1 MLATSLPPSSRTRAA
16 SSRAPPASEMPMRA
30 MLATA
35 APKAPSARPV
45 REVGGVPDEVLYA
58 AGRLALALAGARDHP
73 FGAIHRRHV
82 GAAAGHATG
91 EVTVAA
97 GHLQH
102 AQTANVPEHPLED
115 GVYECPVPAVA
126 LCSPCFR
133 SHQAATWS
141 HISESDRW

>member
-1 MLATSLPPSSRTRAA
+1 MLATSLPPSSRTRAV
-16 SSRAPPASEMPMRA
+16 SSQGAPGVREGHVGHH
-30 MLATA
+30 
-35 APKAPSARPV
+35 RPEGPV
-45 REVGGVPDEVLYA
+45 GEAREVGGVPDEVLYA

-82 GAAAGHATG
+82 GTAAGHATG